1 MSQPKST
8 VNATVRF
15 IDGLKFTA
23 SANSGHEITMDGPS
37 EHGGTDSAP
46 RPMELVLMGLGGCTG
61 MDAISILRKKKQNV
75 TGFEINLKGLRAEG
89 HPMRYEGVELE
100 FVIKGRDVDDAAARR
115 AIELSME
122 KYCSVKFT
130 LEKET
135 PISYSYKVEED

>member
-1 MSQPKST
+1 MSAQKTT
-8 VNATVRF
+8 VNATVKWV
-15 IDGLKFTA
+15 DGLKFTS
-23 SANSGHEITMDGPS
+23 SANSGHEITMDGPP

-61 MDAISILRKKKQNV
+61 MDAISILRKKKQDV
-75 TGFEINLKGLRAEG
+75 TGFEIKLKGLRAEN
-89 HPMRYEGVELE
+89 HPMRYENVELE
-100 FVIKGRDVDDAAARR
+100 FVIKGRGVDDAAARR

-135 PISYSYKVEED
+135 PISYSFKVEEA